1 MLTVVNSATDLI
13 RDVYEPIFSMTFNKN
28 NRVGKPPKRYVPP
41 PIPQYTRKQW
51 NSALD
56 KVNTTE
62 KPSND
67 DMFYAMRQILYTLAA
82 PVMNPEI
89 NEFAR
94 ALDERLGIPSFPVAN
109 ALNVDVRTLAQE
121 FGSFVREGVTEG
133 S

>member
-1 MLTVVNSATDLI
+1 MLVINSATDLI

-28 NRVGKPPKRYVPP
+28 NRVGKPPKNFVTP

-56 KVNTTE
+56 KVNSVP

-82 PVMNPEI
+82 PVMNSEI
-89 NEFAR
+89 NELLELWMKSWAYQVF
-94 ALDERLGIPSFPVAN
+94 L
-109 ALNVDVRTLAQE
+109 
-121 FGSFVREGVTEG
+121 
-133 S
+133 